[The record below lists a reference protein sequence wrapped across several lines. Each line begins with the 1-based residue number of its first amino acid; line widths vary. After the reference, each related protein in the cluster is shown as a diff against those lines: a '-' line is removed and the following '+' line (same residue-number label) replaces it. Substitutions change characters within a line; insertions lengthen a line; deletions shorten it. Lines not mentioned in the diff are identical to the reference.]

1 MCVLCFLCQ
10 TSDFLPLTC
19 SYARLRL
26 SLFLFAYVRFVL
38 FVLAESFRKRHKTPP
53 IPSFTILPNI
63 SSPQYVFITAI
74 HFHYLN
80 TFLSPPYIFI
90 ITIHFHYDNIFSL
103 LQCVFTITIHFHYY
117 NTFSLL
123 QYIFITTIFFNHH
136 DLYYHDFLYYNLF

>member
-38 FVLAESFRKRHKTPP
+38 FMLAESFRKRHKTPP

-63 SSPQYVFITAI
+63 SSPQYVFITTI
-74 HFHYLN
+74 HIHYLN

-90 ITIHFHYDNIFSL
+90 IT
-103 LQCVFTITIHFHYY
+103 VRFHYY

-123 QYIFITTIFFNHH
+123 QYIFIITIHFHYYNTFLLPQYFLIITIFIF
-136 DLYYHDFLYYNLF
+136 YYHDLLYYNLF